1 MIAKKNE
8 NVKDGFFSGD
18 EGNQDEIE
26 EIQCLAAGWYFEWE
40 INDEYL
46 LVIKSTSQEDDIL
59 QGETDDV
66 VARLEKFMYDDSLAF
81 EQYEK
86 KEN

>member
-8 NVKDGFFSGD
+8 QETNGYFSGD

-40 INDEYL
+40 LNDEYL
-46 LVIKSTSQEDDIL
+46 LVIKSTSQEDEIL
-59 QGETDDV
+59 QRETDDV
-66 VARLEKFMYDDSLAF
+66 VKLLEKYMYEDSLAF
-81 EQYEK
+81 K
-86 KEN
+86 

>member
-8 NVKDGFFSGD
+8 NVQDGYFSGD
-18 EGNQDEIE
+18 DANQDEIE

-59 QGETDDV
+59 QGETIDV
-66 VARLEKFMYDDSLAF
+66 EKRLQKFMYDDSLAF
-81 EQYEK
+81 QQYTK
-86 KEN
+86 DN

>member
-8 NVKDGFFSGD
+8 NVENGYFSGD
-18 EGNQDEIE
+18 EANQDEIE

-66 VARLEKFMYDDSLAF
+66 VKRLEKFMYSDSLAF

>member
-8 NVKDGFFSGD
+8 NVQDGYFSGD
-18 EGNQDEIE
+18 DANQDEIE

-59 QGETDDV
+59 QGETIDV
-66 VARLEKFMYDDSLAF
+66 EKRLQKYMYDDSLAF
-81 EQYEK
+81 QQYTK
-86 KEN
+86 DN